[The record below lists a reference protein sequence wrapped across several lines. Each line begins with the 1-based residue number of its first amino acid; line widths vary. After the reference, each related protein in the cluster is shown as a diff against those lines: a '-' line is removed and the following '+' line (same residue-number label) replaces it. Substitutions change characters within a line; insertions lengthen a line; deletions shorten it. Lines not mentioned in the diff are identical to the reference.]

1 MSYIFEGRLNPRNNW
16 TEIKRG
22 DLPWKNATSFPRN
35 TVPGRT
41 ILSTHER
48 GDDSLSYTEVTFYQ
62 YDFSHCGPP
71 PLQKEYRGTMNS
83 TISGRVCQR
92 WSAQSPHT
100 HSRTEGNYPGAGLG
114 NHNYCRNP
122 DGQSGG
128 AWCYTTDAKV
138 RWEYCDVS
146 DCKDDPTT
154 LNGYLEYKITW
165 TATRGTVG
173 RPGRRLAKPAVT
185 TTTSSIIPSQLSL
198 QIAEIEVPGLIGE
211 EYPMPSV
218 EYDGEYLPSIISLT
232 DGFSIS
238 VVGGFSDGFSDQM
251 AFDGSTAKFS
261 MYRYS
266 SSISTTAAGT
276 DARALVAGK
285 ETLTLKPSQRPTPL
299 PTTRK
304 PSNAPTI
311 SRPGLIVTPPTRKPP
326 RGPTP
331 LPTPLPTT
339 SMPTTMQP
347 STAPT
352 IPLPGLIVT
361 PTHGRKSVVTG
372 LRLYMSNSDPG
383 SDPVQYQIYGRALSN
398 SNIMNI
404 RDNRCWAISDD
415 FWLVANS
422 PCSTSDIRQK
432 IYMNTLGEIRVLSH
446 PGFCLNA
453 LYGYFFKRNRFTLCY
468 SNESEEYAQKAQ
480 VQQFSFDSKTGQIT
494 NYNDY
499 TGTTC
504 SRYDRGSGYISQ
516 RKCSGSGTDTKFVIG
531 MSNPEEWTLISAG
544 SFPWISEYQ
553 RNPNSVQMLSTY
565 DKGDKSKYFSE
576 VRLYSSTTP
585 YDEYMIL
592 FPETRDPDATMIEF
606 AELELPGMLLG

>member
-35 TVPGRT
+35 KVPGRT
-41 ILSTHER
+41 ILSTHKR

-83 TISGRVCQR
+83 TISGRLCQR

-154 LNGYLEYKITW
+154 LNDYLEYKITW
-165 TATRGTVG
+165 TAMRGSVSK
-173 RPGRRLAKPAVT
+173 PGRRLAKPVT
-185 TTTSSIIPSQLSL
+185 TTTSTVPSQLSL
-198 QIAEIEVPGLIGE
+198 QIAEIEVPGLIGAA
-211 EYPMPSV
+211 YPMPSV
-218 EYDGEYLPSIISLT
+218 EYDGEYLPSIISIIE
-232 DGFSIS
+232 GFSIS
-238 VVGGFSDGFSDQM
+238 VVGGFCDGFSDQM

-266 SSISTTAAGT
+266 SSLEGDYSSSSAILSTATNT
-276 DARALVAGK
+276 SDRALLVG
-285 ETLTLKPSQRPTPL
+285 TRTP
-299 PTTRK
+299 TRK
-304 PSNAPTI
+304 PS
-311 SRPGLIVTPPTRKPP
+311 RR
-326 RGPTP
+326 PTP

-339 SMPTTMQP
+339 SMPTTRQP
-347 STAPT
+347 SNAPT
-352 IPLPGLIVT
+352 FQRPGLIVT

-372 LRLYMSNSDPG
+372 IRLYMSNSDPG
-383 SDPVQYQIYGRALSN
+383 SDPVKYQISGRVLTN
-398 SNIMNI
+398 SNIRNK
-404 RDNRCWAISDD
+404 RDQRCWAISAD

-422 PCSTSDIRQK
+422 PCSTSDIHQK
-432 IYMNTLGEIRVLSH
+432 MYMNTLGEIRVLSH

-468 SNESEEYAQKAQ
+468 SDEGDEFTKSSQ
-480 VQQFSFDSKTGQIT
+480 VQQFSFNPTTGQIT
-494 NYNDY
+494 NYNAY
-499 TGTTC
+499 IGTTC
-504 SRYDRGSGYISQ
+504 SNYDKIRGYIGQ
-516 RKCSGSGTDTKFVIG
+516 RTCSGSGPDLQFVIST
-531 MSNPEEWTLISAG
+531 SNPEWTLISAG

-553 RNPNSVQMLSTY
+553 RNPDGVQMLSTY
-565 DKGDKSKYFSE
+565 DEGDTSKYFSE

-592 FPETRDPDATMIEF
+592 FPETRDPEATMIEF
-606 AELELPGMLLG
+606 AELELPGILLG